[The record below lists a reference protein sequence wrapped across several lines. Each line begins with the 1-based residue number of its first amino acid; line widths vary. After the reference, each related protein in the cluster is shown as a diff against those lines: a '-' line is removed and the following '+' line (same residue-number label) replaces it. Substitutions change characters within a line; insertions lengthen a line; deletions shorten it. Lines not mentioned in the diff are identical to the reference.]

1 MQPLCNARIETLRLS
16 EHLQAF
22 YPQIVD
28 DFKLICSAPIRQ
40 QASIGGNLVNAS
52 PIGDLS
58 VFFLALNAEL
68 TLNSPSKKRKISLRN
83 FFKSYKQVD
92 IQIDEWLDEIHF
104 QCPEALRISFEKVCK
119 RTHLDIASVNSAM
132 SLVLH
137 ENQFKQIHIAV
148 GGVAAIPLYLHKTS
162 AFLRDKKIS
171 LSLLQQALDLAQTE
185 IYPLSIIHYP
195 LSIIRHSW

>member
-92 IQIDEWLDEIHF
+92 I
-104 QCPEALRISFEKVCK
+104 RK
-119 RTHLDIASVNSAM
+119 RQLNHT
-132 SLVLH
+132 
-137 ENQFKQIHIAV
+137 FK
-148 GGVAAIPLYLHKTS
+148 T
-162 AFLRDKKIS
+162 
-171 LSLLQQALDLAQTE
+171 
-185 IYPLSIIHYP
+185 
-195 LSIIRHSW
+195 